1 MYAENMLY
9 QGIAGYIIVIEIQTV
24 LNASLV
30 VVQSNVGLWCFIYVD
45 MARRQLYRYVVTF

>member
-1 MYAENMLY
+1 MLY
-9 QGIAGYIIVIEIQTV
+9 QGIAGYIIVIEKQTV